1 MIIVLDV
8 DFASYHQYK
17 PQEYQQDQGMHFQ
30 LGTLCSF
37 QIFLPRNTFQLGM
50 ELVGY

>member
-1 MIIVLDV
+1 MIIMLDV

-17 PQEYQQDQGMHFQ
+17 PLEYQQDQGMHSQ

-37 QIFLPRNTFQLGM
+37 QIFLPRNTFQQGM